1 MSDAEPIESGASDLL
16 TPWVERAQRRTLAV
30 LVVTQV
36 LSGAGVG
43 TGVAV
48 AALSAAR
55 LSGSDVVAGLARPA

>member
-1 MSDAEPIESGASDLL
+1 MSDGELIEAGALDLL
-16 TPWVERAQRRTLAV
+16 TPWVERVQRRTLAV

-48 AALSAAR
+48 AGAAGR
-55 LSGSDVVAGLARPA
+55 Y